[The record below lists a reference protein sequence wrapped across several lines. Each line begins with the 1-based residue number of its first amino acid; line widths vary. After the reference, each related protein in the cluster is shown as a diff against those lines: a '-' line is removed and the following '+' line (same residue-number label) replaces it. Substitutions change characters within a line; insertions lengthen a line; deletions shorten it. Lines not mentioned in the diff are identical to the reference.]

1 LHLTATRSG
10 AQAEGLHRLGGVQ
23 GDSIPLLRPAE
34 GNKQSALGIGSDAL
48 VAWLKFFAT
57 GFFGIPACIT
67 LMKIRLHYFI
77 T

>member
-1 LHLTATRSG
+1 
-10 AQAEGLHRLGGVQ
+10 VQ